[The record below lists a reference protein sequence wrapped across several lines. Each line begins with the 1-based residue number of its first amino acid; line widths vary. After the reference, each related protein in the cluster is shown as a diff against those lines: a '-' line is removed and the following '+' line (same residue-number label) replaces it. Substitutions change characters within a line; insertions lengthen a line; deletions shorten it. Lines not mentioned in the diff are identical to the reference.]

1 MLSPK
6 KGEGRRVV
14 PNGESACLAN
24 TRFWVQS
31 SLLLLLLLLLLLT
44 TIIK

>member
-24 TRFWVQS
+24 TGSGFNPHYYYYYYYYY
-31 SLLLLLLLLLLLT
+31 
-44 TIIK
+44 